1 MGRGFR
7 APPLF
12 CAHPLSDA
20 PETIRLGGKQ
30 ATMAGEV
37 KRMQNTVTPA
47 EVTAVISA
55 SIAVATF
62 LIGRLTA
69 MKEGVTDKAR
79 MGDRLDRIWETC
91 SDTRDAVREMSRKLD
106 DHSERLTRVEQQVQA
121 LSARVERVED
131 NCDARFRT
139 GGTD

>member
-1 MGRGFR
+1 
-7 APPLF
+7 
-12 CAHPLSDA
+12 
-20 PETIRLGGKQ
+20 
-30 ATMAGEV
+30 
-37 KRMQNTVTPA
+37 MQHTVTPA

-62 LIGRLTA
+62 LVGRLTA

-91 SDTRDAVREMSRKLD
+91 SDTHDAVREMSRKLD

-121 LSARVERVED
+121 LTTRVERVED